1 MLKGKSTIFYVAV
14 QLVLM
19 VNVVDWSN
27 RFLSAC
33 CIDRECWACSCSM
46 CFSWIQHR
54 HLTSQWR
61 RRRQEELQLISACTL
76 PPGGVLYV
84 SCLLSVCPHWHV
96 NIPSY
101 FSVNIIY
108 CLDWLHLPS
117 TLTGYPHITWRI
129 VPFKVCH
136 SEEFGGILLYST
148 LLLLIEKC
156 SRLRV
161 HHWNKTGNHSPL
173 NKIINAH
180 SLDILTNLTS
190 DPEHS

>member
-1 MLKGKSTIFYVAV
+1 MQSIEATDFSVRAVLTENVELAAAACVFLGSSTIIWRHSDVDGGRKNYSSY
-14 QLVLM
+14 QLVLC
-19 VNVVDWSN
+19 
-27 RFLSAC
+27 LQG
-33 CIDRECWACSCSM
+33 ACS
-46 CFSWIQHR
+46 R
-54 HLTSQWR
+54 
-61 RRRQEELQLISACTL
+61 
-76 PPGGVLYV
+76 
-84 SCLLSVCPHWHV
+84 CLCVCPHWHV

-117 TLTGYPHITWRI
+117 TLSGYPHITWRT